1 MSAGDLIQKLLS
13 ENINKKRIWR
23 SLTLTILSI
32 IAFALISIAATNH
45 LIASVLA
52 ITSALLLHEL
62 GHFVAMYM
70 LGYQNLSLILI
81 PLFGGVAIGKK
92 HAAPVWQNAAV
103 LMAGPLPGL
112 LLGLTIRFF
121 LPRTLS
127 VTSPET
133 IPFWTLFLNDF
144 SGILVSF
151 NAINLLPCVPLDGGR
166 ILQLMFGRNHF
177 RLYVLFT
184 IGSVL
189 LGISV
194 AFAVKM
200 WPLAIIAGLTLFDLP
215 YQARIYTEANRLI
228 NLSSTFTAR
237 LSELTEQEAQWL
249 LEASINVNSKQWVTV
264 ERNTLEYEDNL
275 LKTARDLH
283 QTLVRQQLS
292 IPGLIGLFCVYAAV
306 CSLPFVTTFFPLSVT
321 VVTNHPSP

>member
-1 MSAGDLIQKLLS
+1 MSAGDLIQKLRS

>member
-45 LIASVLA
+45 LIVSVLA

-306 CSLPFVTTFFPLSVT
+306 CSLPFVTTFFPLSIT

>member
-1 MSAGDLIQKLLS
+1 MSAGDLIQKLRS

-249 LEASINVNSKQWVTV
+249 LEASINVNSKQWVNV

>member
-177 RLYVLFT
+177 KLYVLFT

>member
-45 LIASVLA
+45 LIVSVLA